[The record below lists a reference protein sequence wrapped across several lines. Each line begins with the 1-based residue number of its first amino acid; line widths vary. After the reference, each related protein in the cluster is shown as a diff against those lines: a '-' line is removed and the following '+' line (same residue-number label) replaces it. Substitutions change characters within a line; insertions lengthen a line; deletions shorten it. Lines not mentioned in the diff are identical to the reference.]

1 MANSR
6 RKGFIRCSAYNYTQG
21 RQGYTVD
28 TIVVHYTGTSA
39 SAYNN
44 CVYFSRPGAGA
55 SAHYFVDK
63 DGTYYQSVS
72 EADTAWHAGDW
83 GMNCRSIG
91 IEVVSAGEEY
101 TKAQKETLRYLVRGI
116 MGRRGIKASRV
127 IRHYDV
133 TGKVCPAAYCGTKAK
148 NAKWKTLR
156 SYITKATA
164 RKKPLQCS
172 ENGYWGTKTT
182 QVWQAINGI
191 AETGMVYRQPPGT
204 KPYLKCATSSAFSNH
219 SFVFAK
225 SDKEAKGGSLAIK
238 RLQNRKL
245 GIPWDECD
253 GWMDASTRRK
263 FAEKY
268 YGKSDGKNHTLHAP
282 SMAVKAFQKEINA
295 EARKLG
301 IKR

>member
-1 MANSR
+1 MGNSR

-83 GMNCRSIG
+83 AMNCRSIG

-101 TKAQKETLRYLVRGI
+101 TQAQKETLRYLVRGI

-133 TGKVCPAAYCGTKAK
+133 TGKLCPAAYCGTSARDR
-148 NAKWKTLR
+148 KWKSLR
-156 SYITKATA
+156 SYITKAA
-164 RKKPLQCS
+164 SRKKLLQCS

-191 AETGMVYRQPPGT
+191 AETGMVYRQLPGS
-204 KPYLKCATSSAFSNH
+204 KSHLKACTSSKFANH
-219 SFVFAK
+219 SFFFSD
-225 SDKEAKGGSLAIK
+225 SDKGAKTGSLAIR

-245 GIPWDECD
+245 GIPWGECT
-253 GWMDASTRRK
+253 GHMDAKTRRL
-263 FAEKY
+263 FVAKY
-268 YGKSDGKNHTLHAP
+268 YGKGYTTTDLLAP
-282 SMAVKAFQKEINA
+282 SKAVKAFQKEINA
-295 EARKLG
+295 EARKMG

>member
-1 MANSR
+1 MASSK
-6 RKGFIRCSAYNYTQG
+6 RKGFIQCSSGNYTQG
-21 RQGYTVD
+21 RQGAKVD

-91 IEVVSAGEEY
+91 IEVVSAGAEY
-101 TKAQKETLRYLVRGI
+101 TDAQKETLRYLVRGI
-116 MGRRGIKASRV
+116 MARRGIKASRV

-133 TGKVCPAAYCGTKAK
+133 TGKLCPAAYCGTSKK
-148 NAKWKTLR
+148 NAEWKTLHA
-156 SYITKATA
+156 SITKAGA
-164 RKKPLQCS
+164 KKKLLQCS
-172 ENGYWGTKTT
+172 ENGLWGTKTT
-182 QVWQAINGI
+182 EVWQAINGI
-191 AETGMVYRQPPGT
+191 AETGIVYRQPISSRPH
-204 KPYLKCATSSAFSNH
+204 LKACTSDKFSNH
-219 SFVFAK
+219 SFKFPAK
-225 SDKEAKGGSLAIK
+225 ERDAKGGSLAIR

-245 GIPWDECD
+245 DIPWDECT
-253 GWMDASTRRK
+253 GWMDKGTRKK
-263 FAEKY
+263 FIEKY
-268 YGKSDGKNHTLHAP
+268 YGRGYTTTDLLAP
-282 SMAVKAFQKEINA
+282 SKAVKAFQKEINA
-295 EARKLG
+295 EARKMG